1 MKGAIM
7 TISRL
12 RETPA
17 WFSLAMMPVGGSLV
31 GFYQLYMHD
40 DLRAAVVALLTT
52 NIVNFIYAIFLVVKG
67 VLHSED
73 GDSAC

>member
-1 MKGAIM
+1 MM
-7 TISRL
+7 ISGL

-31 GFYQLYMHD
+31 GFYQLYMYD
-40 DLRAAVVALLTT
+40 DVRAAAVALLTT
-52 NIVNFIYAIFLVVKG
+52 NIVNFIYAIFLAVIG

-73 GDSAC
+73 ESDSVC

>member
-1 MKGAIM
+1 M

-31 GFYQLYMHD
+31 GFYQPYIHD
-40 DLRAAVVALLTT
+40 DLRAAVVALLAT
-52 NIVNFIYAIFLVVKG
+52 NIVNFICAIFLVVMD
-67 VLHSED
+67 VLHGED
-73 GDSAC
+73 ESDSAY